1 MRRVSFLLGLVIL
14 AVIWG
19 GPLLASYRNSFAS
32 HMLAHMGVV
41 AIAAPLLAVGM
52 SGSRFNLLARSSIS
66 TPIVASVV
74 ELFVVWLWHA
84 PAMRALAE
92 GSVLVTV
99 MEQSSFLTAGLFLW
113 LSCVAYRTFE
123 DTAARSGVGALGLL
137 LTSVH
142 MTLLGVLLSLAP
154 RPLYGFDEVTCFG
167 ITLSAQG
174 DQQAGGVIMLAV
186 GAAVYLIG
194 GLVLLGRILSEPDA
208 MQRAREP

>member
-1 MRRVSFLLGLVIL
+1 MSFLLGLMIL
-14 AVIWG
+14 AMIWG

-41 AIAAPLLAVGM
+41 AIAAPLLAVGI
-52 SGSRFNLLARSSIS
+52 SGSRFDFSARSSFAM
-66 TPIVASVV
+66 PIVASVI
-74 ELFVVWLWHA
+74 ELFVVWFWHA
-84 PAMRALAE
+84 PTTRILAE
-92 GSVLVTV
+92 SSVLTTAA
-99 MEQSSFLTAGLFLW
+99 EQGSFLAAGLFLW
-113 LSCVAYRTFE
+113 LSCIGHRTS
-123 DTAARSGVGALGLL
+123 DSAARSGVGAFGLL

-142 MTLLGVLLSLAP
+142 MTLLGVLLALAP

-167 ITLSAQG
+167 IILSAQG

-194 GLVLLGRILSEPDA
+194 GLVLLGNILSEPDA

>member
-1 MRRVSFLLGLVIL
+1 MRRVSFLLGLTVL
-14 AVIWG
+14 VMVWG
-19 GPLLASYRNSFAS
+19 GPLLDLYRNSFAS

-41 AIAAPLLAVGM
+41 AIAAPLLAIVV
-52 SGSRFNLLARSSIS
+52 SGSRFDLLARSSIS

-92 GSVLVTV
+92 RSVLVTV
-99 MEQSSFLTAGLFLW
+99 MEQSSFLAAGLFLW
-113 LSCVAYRTFE
+113 LSCIGYRTSE

-154 RPLYGFDEVTCFG
+154 RPLYGLDEVTCFG
-167 ITLSAQG
+167 VTLSAQG
-174 DQQAGGVIMLAV
+174 DQHAGGVIMLAV
-186 GAAVYLIG
+186 GAVVYLIG
-194 GLVLLGRILSEPDA
+194 GLVLLGRILSEPNA
-208 MQRAREP
+208 MQQAREP